1 VIDALRNSVAHVFV
15 DHLETPSLSD
25 NDEHHLSRVLRLRD
39 GESVTASDG
48 RGGWRSCVWADGAL
62 RASGDVVTVAAPAQ
76 RIGVAFVPVKG
87 DRNEWSVQ
95 KLTEIGVDDIIL
107 LAPTR
112 HSVVRWSDA
121 DKQLRKLRVAA
132 REAAMQSRRV
142 WLAAVSGLVTLADA
156 LAMPGAAV
164 ADPAASSPAWSAP
177 LDSSPAAPASLAAPN
192 LASPA
197 LIVVGPEGGFDDD
210 EVPANVPRVS
220 LGDTILRAETATL
233 VAATLLAARRSAVG
247 GAALHASASP
257 ARGAS

>member
-1 VIDALRNSVAHVFV
+1 MIDALRNSVAHVFV

-48 RGGWRSCVWADGAL
+48 RGGWRSCVWADGTL

-121 DKQLRKLRVAA
+121 DKQLRKLRVVA

-142 WLAAVSGLVTLADA
+142 WLPAVSGLVSLVDA

-177 LDSSPAAPASLAAPN
+177 LDSSPAAPN
-192 LASPA
+192 RASPA

-210 EVPANVPRVS
+210 EIPANVPRVS

-257 ARGAS
+257 AKGAS

>member
-15 DHLETPSLSD
+15 DQLDSPSLGD
-25 NDEHHLSRVLRLRD
+25 TDEHHLSRVLRLRD

-48 RGGWRSCVWADGAL
+48 RGGWRACVWADGTL
-62 RASGDVVTVAAPAQ
+62 RASGDIVTVAAPVR

-107 LAPTR
+107 LTPTR

-121 DKQLRKLRVAA
+121 DKQLRKLRAVA

-142 WLAAVSGLVTLADA
+142 WLPAVSGLVPLVDV

-164 ADPAASSPAWSAP
+164 ADPSASS
-177 LDSSPAAPASLAAPN
+177 AAPASPADPSAPLAAPN
-192 LASPA
+192 LASPS
-197 LIVVGPEGGFDDD
+197 LIVVGPEGGFD
-210 EVPANVPRVS
+210 EEEIPAKVPRVN

-233 VAATLLAARRSAVG
+233 VAATLLAAGRSATG
-247 GAALHASASP
+247 GAALHASTSSAE
-257 ARGAS
+257 GAS